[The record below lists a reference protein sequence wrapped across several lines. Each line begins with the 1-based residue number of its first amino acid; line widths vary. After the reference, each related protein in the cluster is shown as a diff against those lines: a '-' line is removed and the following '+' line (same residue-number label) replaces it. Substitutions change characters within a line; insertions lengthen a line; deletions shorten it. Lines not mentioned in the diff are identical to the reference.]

1 MVTVAERGRASA
13 RLRKSA
19 TAFRTISEASREL
32 NIPAHVLRFWE
43 SKFSEVNPVKRAGG
57 RRYYRREDI
66 VLLGRIRDL
75 LYVDGYTIK
84 GVQKLFRERGAPKLD
99 ESEIIPSGLS
109 IETKNMNQSVTKSL
123 EKSGK
128 REELKQILRELEDI
142 RTILTKA
149 KS

>member
-1 MVTVAERGRASA
+1 MISQTSNEVNVRRIG
-13 RLRKSA
+13 KSA
-19 TAFRTISEASREL
+19 AAFRTISEASREL

-84 GVQKLFRERGAPKLD
+84 GVQKLFRERGAPKRKPD
-99 ESEIIPSGLS
+99 EPEIDKSEVTSDTVHA
-109 IETKNMNQSVTKSL
+109 ETRSPKNSMKKEELNL
-123 EKSGK
+123 EKINE
-128 REELKQILRELEDI
+128 R
-142 RTILTKA
+142 
-149 KS
+149 